1 MSGDGGEW
9 TPQRLAE
16 VSRHHGR
23 LQGPRW
29 VVSLRALVV
38 VLAMIAAALGV
49 LWVEAA
55 GVQGASAQLSSDG
68 AGKVVVPPVGE
79 TPVGEA
85 PPAGAVAAMAATEAA
100 SVPASPGGS
109 SPGGSSPGSSVMV
122 HVVGAVKNPGVF
134 TLAQGSRVF
143 QAIDAAG
150 GALPAAGLSALN
162 LAAPLSDG
170 VQIMVPTKDEA
181 ASMAAP
187 GVGVVPGAGVPGSGT
202 VPGVQGSGLVNLN
215 TATAA
220 DFEALPGVGPV
231 LAERIVA
238 WRTDHGSF
246 TSVEGLN
253 AVTGIGP
260 KLLAGLRD
268 LVTVS

>member
-9 TPQRLAE
+9 TPQRLTD
-16 VSRHHGR
+16 VSHRHGR

-38 VLAMIAAALGV
+38 VLAMIAATMGV

-55 GVQGASAQLSSDG
+55 GVEGASAQLSGDS
-68 AGKVVVPPVGE
+68 AGKVVVPAVGEVPVGAV
-79 TPVGEA
+79 PVGEA
-85 PPAGAVAAMAATEAA
+85 PPPTAVTATAV
-100 SVPASPGGS
+100 VPASA
-109 SPGGSSPGSSVMV
+109 GGSSPGSNVMV

-134 TLAQGSRVF
+134 TLVQGSRVF

-150 GALPAAGLSALN
+150 GALPGAGLSALN

-170 VQIMVPTKDEA
+170 AQILVPTKEET
-181 ASMAAP
+181 ASMPAP
-187 GVGVVPGAGVPGSGT
+187 GVGTVPQSGT
-202 VPGVQGSGLVNLN
+202 VPGVQGVGLVNLN

-246 TSVEGLN
+246 SSVEGLN

>member
-9 TPQRLAE
+9 TPQRLAD
-16 VSRHHGR
+16 VSRRHGR
-23 LQGPRW
+23 LRGPRW

-38 VLAMIAAALGV
+38 VLAMIAAAVGV

-55 GVQGASAQLSSDG
+55 GVQGASSQLSSDG
-68 AGKVVVPPVGE
+68 AGRVVVPPVGE
-79 TPVGEA
+79 VPVGEV
-85 PPAGAVAAMAATEAA
+85 PPSAAVAVTATAEA
-100 SVPASPGGS
+100 PASPGGS
-109 SPGGSSPGSSVMV
+109 SPGASIIV

-170 VQIMVPTKDEA
+170 GQIMVPTKDEA
-181 ASMAAP
+181 ASKPAP
-187 GVGVVPGAGVPGSGT
+187 GVGTGPDSGALPGDGT
-202 VPGVQGSGLVNLN
+202 VPGSQGVGLVNLN

-220 DFEALPGVGPV
+220 DFESLPGVGPV

-238 WRTDHGSF
+238 WRMDHGAFS
-246 TSVEGLN
+246 SVEGLN

>member
-9 TPQRLAE
+9 TPQRLAD
-16 VSRHHGR
+16 VSRRHGR
-23 LQGPRW
+23 LRGPRW

-38 VLAMIAAALGV
+38 VLAMIAAAVGV

-55 GVQGASAQLSSDG
+55 GVQGASSQLSSDG
-68 AGKVVVPPVGE
+68 AGRVVVPPVGE
-79 TPVGEA
+79 VPVGEV
-85 PPAGAVAAMAATEAA
+85 PPSAAVAVTATAEA
-100 SVPASPGGS
+100 PASPGGS
-109 SPGGSSPGSSVMV
+109 SPGASIIV

-170 VQIMVPTKDEA
+170 GQIMVPTKDEA
-181 ASMAAP
+181 ASKPAP
-187 GVGVVPGAGVPGSGT
+187 GVGTGPGSQ
-202 VPGVQGSGLVNLN
+202 GVGLVNLN
-215 TATAA
+215 TATPA
-220 DFEALPGVGPV
+220 DFESLPGVGPV

-238 WRTDHGSF
+238 WRMDHGAFS
-246 TSVEGLN
+246 SVEGLN

>member
-9 TPQRLAE
+9 TPQRLAD
-16 VSRHHGR
+16 VSRRHGR
-23 LQGPRW
+23 LRGPRW

-38 VLAMIAAALGV
+38 VLAMIAAAVGV

-55 GVQGASAQLSSDG
+55 GVQGASSQLSSDG
-68 AGKVVVPPVGE
+68 AGRVVVPPVGE
-79 TPVGEA
+79 VPVGEV
-85 PPAGAVAAMAATEAA
+85 PPSAAVAVTATAEA
-100 SVPASPGGS
+100 PASPGGS
-109 SPGGSSPGSSVMV
+109 SPGASIIV

-170 VQIMVPTKDEA
+170 GQIMVPTKDEA
-181 ASMAAP
+181 ASKPAP
-187 GVGVVPGAGVPGSGT
+187 GDGT
-202 VPGVQGSGLVNLN
+202 VPGSQGVGLVNLN

-220 DFEALPGVGPV
+220 DFESLPGVGPV

-238 WRTDHGSF
+238 WRMDHGAFS
-246 TSVEGLN
+246 SVEGLN

>member
-9 TPQRLAE
+9 TPRRLAE
-16 VSRHHGR
+16 VSRRHGR

-68 AGKVVVPPVGE
+68 AGKVAVPPVGE
-79 TPVGEA
+79 VLPSV
-85 PPAGAVAAMAATEAA
+85 AVAATEAA
-100 SVPASPGGS
+100 SVPASPGS
-109 SPGGSSPGSSVMV
+109 SLPGDSSPGSSVVV

-150 GALPAAGLSALN
+150 GALPDAGLSALN

-170 VQIMVPTKDEA
+170 GQILVPTKEEA
-181 ASMAAP
+181 ASMAVP
-187 GVGVVPGAGVPGSGT
+187 GVGTGPESGAVPGA
-202 VPGVQGSGLVNLN
+202 QGEGLVNLN

-246 TSVEGLN
+246 SSVEGLN